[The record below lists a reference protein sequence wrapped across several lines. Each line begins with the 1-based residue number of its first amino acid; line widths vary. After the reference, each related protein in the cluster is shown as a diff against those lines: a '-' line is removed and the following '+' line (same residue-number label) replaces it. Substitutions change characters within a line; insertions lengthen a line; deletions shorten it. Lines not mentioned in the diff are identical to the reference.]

1 MAAKPLLNWFRQILP
16 KSFQMK
22 NYPIHENLDTSFINL
37 SALVKYLRR
46 KRFAG
51 SIRIELGDYEAEIIL
66 SDEDDLIVREH
77 DRVSGRVGEGDEA
90 LQRLLIRARQPGG
103 IINVYRHLTES
114 FPVFENNGK
123 TAEENII
130 SVEPEQTILQVE
142 EKSFDQPADSATQI
156 LSKSDAVSPDFP
168 LKFSNNVE
176 TRARQNNLA
185 PQDWQMLM
193 DLTGELLRAI
203 DQSLAEAGL
212 NFKTAFQKASAEI
225 AKDYPFLHRE
235 KGIIDYGQGKIT
247 LNEQISAT
255 IFVAGIMETLRR
267 IMEKL
272 GANPKFSEIYRQTVQ
287 EILALIRQRQ
297 PLYDKFS
304 ITTPL
309 EKIIGA

>member
-1 MAAKPLLNWFRQILP
+1 
-16 KSFQMK
+16 MK

-46 KRFAG
+46 KHFAG
-51 SIRIELGDYEAEIIL
+51 SIRVELGDYEAEIVL
-66 SDEDDLIVREH
+66 NEKDDLIVREH

-114 FPVFENNGK
+114 LPVFENNGK

-130 SVEPEQTILQVE
+130 SVEPEQIILQVE
-142 EKSFDQPADSATQI
+142 EKTFEQPADA
-156 LSKSDAVSPDFP
+156 PDFP

-176 TRARQNNLA
+176 ARARQNNLA
-185 PQDWQMLM
+185 PPDWQMLL
-193 DLTGELLRAI
+193 DLTGELLLTI
-203 DQSLAEAGL
+203 DQTLAEANL

-235 KGIIDYGQGKIT
+235 KGITDYGQGKIT
-247 LNEQISAT
+247 LDEQISAT

-272 GANPKFSEIYRQTVQ
+272 GANSKFSEIYRQTVQ

-304 ITTPL
+304 ITAPL
-309 EKIIGA
+309 EKIIGV